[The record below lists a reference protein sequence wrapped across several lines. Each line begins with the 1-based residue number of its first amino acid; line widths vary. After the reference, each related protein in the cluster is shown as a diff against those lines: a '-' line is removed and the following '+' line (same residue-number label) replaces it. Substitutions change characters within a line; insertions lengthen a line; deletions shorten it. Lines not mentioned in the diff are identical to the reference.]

1 MNDDDLVALVR
12 GLRREDLRRWRE
24 LGWVRPARAGG
35 RARYQDADVARVQ
48 LICELRQDLA
58 VNEEGIAVALD
69 LLDQLYNTRARL
81 HALGEAVMRQP
92 DQVRREIEALMRS
105 VMER

>member
-1 MNDDDLVALVR
+1 MNDDDLLALVR
-12 GLRREDLRRWRE
+12 GLRRDDLQRWLE
-24 LGWVRPARAGG
+24 LGWIRPARTESQP
-35 RARYQDADVARVQ
+35 RYQEADVARVQ

-58 VNEEGIAVALD
+58 VNEEGIAVALS
-69 LLDQLYNTRARL
+69 LLDQLYSTRARL

-92 DQVRREIEALMRS
+92 DQVRREIEALVRD